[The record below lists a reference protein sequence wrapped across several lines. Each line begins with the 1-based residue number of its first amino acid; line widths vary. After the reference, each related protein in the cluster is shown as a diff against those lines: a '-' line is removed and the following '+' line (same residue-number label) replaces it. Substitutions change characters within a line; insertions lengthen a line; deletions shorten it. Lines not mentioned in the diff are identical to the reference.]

1 MSLRRIFL
9 KLRRRSQLERDME
22 AELAFHRE
30 LSREQA
36 NPIGL
41 GNITRLQEEARDL
54 WRFSLIEDFCRDTV
68 YALRSLG
75 RAPAFSVIAIL
86 TLALG
91 IGANTAIFTLVY
103 RIMLAPLPVQN
114 PERLAEILID
124 RGDPSPAIA
133 FPYASLRDLR
143 AGSQTSSVIAFS
155 SITFHTL
162 FEGKPV
168 ARMNG
173 QLVTGDYFPALGV
186 GAFRG
191 RPILPEDDRT
201 GAGNLVAMISHS
213 FWRDHFGE
221 SDDAIGRKVL
231 LQNVP
236 FTIIGVAPAG
246 FNGVEVGRQI
256 DIWVPVEADR
266 AIRQPSRMASTGF
279 KWLQL
284 VAVLNPGATLE
295 QARAELQPLFK
306 RSVAENDIPEM
317 LSNAAGNPE
326 EINRLKNWSVVLE
339 PASAGLSRT
348 RQQYSLPLRVLMA
361 IVGVLL
367 LIACT
372 NVANL
377 LFGRAIGREKEIAL
391 KFSLGARPGRLVRQ
405 LLTECAVLVA
415 GGGTLGLFIAYALS
429 KYLASFLA
437 AGSGLVFDVSPNL
450 ATLGFTG
457 GIAVATV
464 VIFGL
469 IPTLRSTRVDF
480 ATRLKGDSARL
491 TSTSHQWG
499 RGLIVV
505 QVALLTVLILAAG
518 LFIRTLHNLN
528 SIALGFD
535 RSNVLLVVVDPFA
548 SGHSAEQLKTLSI
561 QMLERLQSLPG
572 VRTASMA
579 RFPPISGGSGTNFD
593 FTIPA
598 AGAGQTLA
606 REVWVNNVGPKYFKA
621 MGVPIIAGREF
632 EPRDSTR
639 PGSVVIV
646 NEAFARRYFGETS
659 PIGKTITQR
668 EIPMEIIGLVGNAK
682 FSELRG
688 DMEETV
694 YYDLFRQWGVP
705 MQFLIRT
712 EDAPE
717 MIAAT
722 VQSEIRSVFGNVLI
736 QERTLQDRIDAS
748 IVRERLVS
756 RLAVVFGGLAL
767 LLAVIGLYGVVSN
780 SVARRTREI
789 GIRMALGF
797 ERREAVLMV
806 LREVFL
812 LAAAGLLLGLPLAWA
827 AGRFVMDLLYGLTP
841 DDPLNVVAA
850 VSVLLFATFAAGF
863 IPARRAA
870 RVDPMVALRGE

>member
-1 MSLRRIFL
+1 
-9 KLRRRSQLERDME
+9 
-22 AELAFHRE
+22 
-30 LSREQA
+30 
-36 NPIGL
+36 
-41 GNITRLQEEARDL
+41 
-54 WRFSLIEDFCRDTV
+54 
-68 YALRSLG
+68 
-75 RAPAFSVIAIL
+75 
-86 TLALG
+86 
-91 IGANTAIFTLVY
+91 
-103 RIMLAPLPVQN
+103 
-114 PERLAEILID
+114 
-124 RGDPSPAIA
+124 
-133 FPYASLRDLR
+133 
-143 AGSQTSSVIAFS
+143 
-155 SITFHTL
+155 
-162 FEGKPV
+162 
-168 ARMNG
+168 
-173 QLVTGDYFPALGV
+173 
-186 GAFRG
+186 
-191 RPILPEDDRT
+191 
-201 GAGNLVAMISHS
+201 
-213 FWRDHFGE
+213 
-221 SDDAIGRKVL
+221 
-231 LQNVP
+231 
-236 FTIIGVAPAG
+236 
-246 FNGVEVGRQI
+246 
-256 DIWVPVEADR
+256 
-266 AIRQPSRMASTGF
+266 
-279 KWLQL
+279 
-284 VAVLNPGATLE
+284 
-295 QARAELQPLFK
+295 
-306 RSVAENDIPEM
+306 
-317 LSNAAGNPE
+317 
-326 EINRLKNWSVVLE
+326 
-339 PASAGLSRT
+339 
-348 RQQYSLPLRVLMA
+348 
-361 IVGVLL
+361 
-367 LIACT
+367 
-372 NVANL
+372 
-377 LFGRAIGREKEIAL
+377 
-391 KFSLGARPGRLVRQ
+391 
-405 LLTECAVLVA
+405 
-415 GGGTLGLFIAYALS
+415 
-429 KYLASFLA
+429 
-437 AGSGLVFDVSPNL
+437 
-450 ATLGFTG
+450 
-457 GIAVATV
+457 
-464 VIFGL
+464 
-469 IPTLRSTRVDF
+469 
-480 ATRLKGDSARL
+480 
-491 TSTSHQWG
+491 
-499 RGLIVV
+499 
-505 QVALLTVLILAAG
+505 
-518 LFIRTLHNLN
+518 
-528 SIALGFD
+528 
-535 RSNVLLVVVDPFA
+535 
-548 SGHSAEQLKTLSI
+548 
-561 QMLERLQSLPG
+561 MLERLQSLPG

-806 LREVFL
+806 LREVVL